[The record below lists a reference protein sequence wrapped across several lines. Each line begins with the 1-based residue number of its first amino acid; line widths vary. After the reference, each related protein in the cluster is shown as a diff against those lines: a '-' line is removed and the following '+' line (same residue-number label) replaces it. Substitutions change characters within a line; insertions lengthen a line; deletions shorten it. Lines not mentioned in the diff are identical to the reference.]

1 MRACVRACARVCVVC
16 VHAHAH
22 ACVRLC
28 VRAMHLS
35 RRLSGLIPCSA
46 REGSWPCAHSTCAR
60 ARGMAC
66 CMQIGNDMK
75 NDACMPKSLHG
86 NCRDP
91 QPCFPRTAEIGGSR
105 KARLR
110 APGHAGKHS
119 NKRTCMMTKH
129 GRHMIHAKMHA
140 HAHAACGPIPFVSVS
155 IDTFFGG
162 NDAGERGLGGLKCTC
177 RHKQPLALQC
187 TWPGKRPPPCPNAP
201 KYACGKEAQKSQVE
215 AKMKFERDNNA

>member
-1 MRACVRACARVCVVC
+1 
-16 VHAHAH
+16 
-22 ACVRLC
+22 
-28 VRAMHLS
+28 
-35 RRLSGLIPCSA
+35 
-46 REGSWPCAHSTCAR
+46 
-60 ARGMAC
+60 
-66 CMQIGNDMK
+66 
-75 NDACMPKSLHG
+75 
-86 NCRDP
+86 
-91 QPCFPRTAEIGGSR
+91 
-105 KARLR
+105 
-110 APGHAGKHS
+110 
-119 NKRTCMMTKH
+119 MTKH
-129 GRHMIHAKMHA
+129 TRHMIYAKIHA